1 MNNVNVRIKYRTG
14 KYTPIDENVEE
25 VVSCSESQAIHDL
38 VSKFLYFNPN
48 YKIEIIESEI
58 IKNKTRFS
66 TRGIKMSKLNWNIVH
81 ECDDEDG
88 NPTQWSSEI
97 NHPKYGKYCWINNMG
112 DYFGVEVD
120 YGGFTELVECK
131 SLISAKRW
139 VATQLM
145 KR

>member
-25 VVSCSESQAIHDL
+25 VVSYSESQAIHDL

-97 NHPKYGKYCWINNMG
+97 NHPKYGKYCWINDMG

>member
-1 MNNVNVRIKYRTG
+1 
-14 KYTPIDENVEE
+14 
-25 VVSCSESQAIHDL
+25 
-38 VSKFLYFNPN
+38 
-48 YKIEIIESEI
+48 
-58 IKNKTRFS
+58 
-66 TRGIKMSKLNWNIVH
+66 MSKLNWNIVH

-97 NHPKYGKYCWINNMG
+97 NHPKYGKYCWINDMG

-145 KR
+145 KRWFLNWRKYYGWYEYDFMERIKETQRT

>member
-97 NHPKYGKYCWINNMG
+97 NHPKYGKYCWINDMG

-139 VATQLM
+139 VATQLI